1 MIQELDCFKAY
12 DIRGRVPEQLNA
24 DIAYRIG
31 RAVAQHFAAKSI
43 VSDPV
48 PISDV
53 FAIARAR
60 VKSKSRL
67 FKSCRVYVLRSLPQ
81 VHHVKTSQSS
91 MAGRWFSHPQGVQYR
106 RSHVGQ
112 KRTDR
117 NSARVPFH

>member
-1 MIQELDCFKAY
+1 MTELTCFKAY
-12 DIRGRVPEQLNA
+12 DVRGEIGVNIDEGV
-24 DIAYRIG
+24 AYRIG

-117 NSARVPFH
+117 NSVRARWC